1 MKFVLCIL
9 ATLFVLLVIA
19 HFAGPAFMGTTV
31 FHLPVV
37 GWAMTWAVL
46 LFLGVLAISW
56 KVAKGK

>member
-9 ATLFVLLVIA
+9 ATLMVLMFIS
-19 HFAGPAFMGTTV
+19 HFAGAGFMATTV

-46 LFLGVLAISW
+46 LFLGILAFSW